1 MIVYVLTNAAMP
13 GLIKIGRTT
22 NLKQRMATL
31 DTSGVPL
38 PFQCYYAAT
47 VSDSTFVEGRLHTAF
62 GDFRVREKRE
72 FFRLDPYRAKAALEI
87 AAISEVTPTG
97 EIVAD
102 QDDLESLVKAQARA
116 PAFRFSIVNVPVGS
130 VLHFAKDESITAVVA
145 SDRWIEFEGQEVS
158 LSAAAKTILG
168 RQGYNWAAVQGP
180 QHWVYEGET
189 LAERRER
196 LEGNGGATQG

>member
-13 GLIKIGRTT
+13 GIIKIGRTT
-22 NLKQRMATL
+22 NLKQRLATL

-47 VSDSTFVEGRLHTAF
+47 VPDSTFVEGRLHTAF

-116 PAFRFSIVNVPVGS
+116 PVFRFSIANIPIGS
-130 VLHFAKDESITAVVA
+130 VLQFAKDETLTATVSSDRSIT
-145 SDRWIEFEGQEVS
+145 FEGQEVS

-168 RQGYNWAAVQGP
+168 RLGFNWAAVQGP

-196 LEGNGGATQG
+196 LEENGGTAQG